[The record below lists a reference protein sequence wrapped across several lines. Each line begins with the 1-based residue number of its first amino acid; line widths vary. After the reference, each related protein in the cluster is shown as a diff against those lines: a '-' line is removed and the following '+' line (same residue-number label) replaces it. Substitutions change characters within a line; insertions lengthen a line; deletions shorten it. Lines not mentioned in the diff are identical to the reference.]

1 MLPHLP
7 DERQNK
13 YSGKPSKRGN
23 GVSMWGGQGAHSLTL
38 ANSPSSVAMDRFNFL
53 AFLYSRWACSEGV
66 LPYGMFTVT
75 GAPVTKS

>member
-1 MLPHLP
+1 
-7 DERQNK
+7 
-13 YSGKPSKRGN
+13 
-23 GVSMWGGQGAHSLTL
+23 MWGGQGANSLTL